1 MLVQL
6 LPLVQLWAVAT
17 AVATLL
23 EVVHR
28 TLQLGPP
35 LSPTL
40 VLLAQPVLEEQQLH
54 QAAAAQSP
62 RDSEWAATAHRALTL
77 VLLVLLEEQQLHQAQ
92 AAAAVLHSLLLL
104 LARLALLLLLVQQ
117 RCPEQPPW
125 RGQPLLLA
133 WRVLLRAFQ
142 VTAPFYLASPAA
154 AAGLTV
160 GRPVTIDRQ
169 Q

>member
-54 QAAAAQSP
+54 QAAAAQFP
-62 RDSEWAATAHRALTL
+62 RDSEWAATAHRA
-77 VLLVLLEEQQLHQAQ
+77 LEEQQLHQAQ

-104 LARLALLLLLVQQ
+104 LARLALLLLLV
-117 RCPEQPPW
+117 
-125 RGQPLLLA
+125 
-133 WRVLLRAFQ
+133 
-142 VTAPFYLASPAA
+142 
-154 AAGLTV
+154 
-160 GRPVTIDRQ
+160 
-169 Q
+169 

>member
-54 QAAAAQSP
+54 QAAAAQFP

-77 VLLVLLEEQQLHQAQ
+77 VLLVLLEQQLHQAQ

-104 LARLALLLLLVQQ
+104 LARLALPLLLVQQ

-133 WRVLLRAFQ
+133 RRVLLRAFQ

-160 GRPVTIDRQ
+160 GRPVTIGRQ